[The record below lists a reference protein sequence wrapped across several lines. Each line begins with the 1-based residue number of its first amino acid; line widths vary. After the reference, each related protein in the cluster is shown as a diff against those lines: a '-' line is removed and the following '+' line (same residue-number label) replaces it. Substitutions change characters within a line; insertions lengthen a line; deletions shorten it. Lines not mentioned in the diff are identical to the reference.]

1 MSIKSLLQLI
11 LFFLI
16 ILVLGGIY
24 FLYFYESPRLNVDLE
39 PIIENSAYD
48 QDNSLDDVTDREIL
62 GEIGKK
68 DENNIIVSN
77 KTLNNESIKIK
88 DVSKNNDKPIAET
101 NFEKEGKLE
110 ELKNLTKEIEYV
122 TSNKNGDIYKI
133 SAKYGKTNLKN
144 TSILDL
150 EQVVG
155 TITSTIR
162 SKIYLTSDYA
172 KYNYTNQNSKFF
184 DNVEIKYDEKIIY
197 CDNFEIKINKNIA
210 IAYGNV
216 LVKDKKSQMKAQ
228 TIVMDIVTKDLSINS
243 SKEISIMTNWWH

>member
-11 LFFLI
+11 LLFLI

-77 KTLNNESIKIK
+77 KNLNTESIKIK

-243 SKEISIMTNWWH
+243 SKEISIMTN

>member
-243 SKEISIMTNWWH
+243 SKEISIMTN

>member
-11 LFFLI
+11 LLFLI

-243 SKEISIMTNWWH
+243 SKEISIMTN

>member
-11 LFFLI
+11 LLFLI

-24 FLYFYESPRLNVDLE
+24 FLYFYESPRLNVDLK

-77 KTLNNESIKIK
+77 KNLNTESIKIK
-88 DVSKNNDKPIAET
+88 DVSKNYDKPIAET
-101 NFEKEGKLE
+101 NFEIEGKLE
-110 ELKNLTKEIEYV
+110 EIKNLTKEIEYV

-162 SKIYLTSDYA
+162 SEIYITSDYA

-243 SKEISIMTNWWH
+243 SKEISIMTN